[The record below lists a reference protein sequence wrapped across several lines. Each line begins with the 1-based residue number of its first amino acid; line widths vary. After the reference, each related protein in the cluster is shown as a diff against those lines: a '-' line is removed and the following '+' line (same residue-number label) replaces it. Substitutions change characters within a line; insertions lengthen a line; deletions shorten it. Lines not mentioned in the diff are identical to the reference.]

1 MRWGGANPRL
11 ILPVD
16 PGKEYTLTIDV
27 HVPEQAIDAQNGL
40 YLTVCQT
47 TTNCGER
54 RIAEFPAQEGAAI
67 ITAVIPPQK
76 GDSVELAVRGKTWIV
91 ESKSFTPNDARPL
104 SVAIRRLTMKANHAS
119 DRLFDANSGGW
130 VETSVGT
137 K

>member
-16 PGKEYTLTIDV
+16 PGQEYTLNIDV

-40 YLTVCQT
+40 YL
-47 TTNCGER
+47 GER
-54 RIAEFPAQEGAAI
+54 RIAEFPAEEGAMVM
-67 ITAVIPPQK
+67 TAVIPPQK
-76 GDSVELAVRGKTWIV
+76 GDSVELAVRGKTWIA
-91 ESKSFTPNDARPL
+91 ESKSVTPNDARPL

-130 VETSVGT
+130 VEASVGS

>member
-1 MRWGGANPRL
+1 L

-40 YLTVCQT
+40 YL
-47 TTNCGER
+47 GER
-54 RIAEFPAQEGAAI
+54 RIAEFPAQEGAAV

-76 GDSVELAVRGKTWIV
+76 GDSVELAVRGKAWIV
-91 ESKSFTPNDARPL
+91 EPKSFTPNDARPL
-104 SVAIRRLTMKANHAS
+104 SVAIRRLTMKADRAS

-130 VETSVGT
+130 VETSVGS